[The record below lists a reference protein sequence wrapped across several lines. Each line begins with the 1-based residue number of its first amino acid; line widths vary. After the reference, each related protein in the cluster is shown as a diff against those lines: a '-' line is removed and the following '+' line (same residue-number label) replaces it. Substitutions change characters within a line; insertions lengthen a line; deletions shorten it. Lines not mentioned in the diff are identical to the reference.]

1 MPTSFES
8 IGHIAH
14 VNLKDELLP
23 YKHIIGQ
30 VLLDKNPTLRTVVNK
45 VRLYCT
51 SPLHGHHMLDIKV
64 STDLW
69 YSMGDSGMRLTC
81 TTGEK
86 YFH

>member
-64 STDLW
+64 STDLR

-81 TTGEK
+81 ATGEK